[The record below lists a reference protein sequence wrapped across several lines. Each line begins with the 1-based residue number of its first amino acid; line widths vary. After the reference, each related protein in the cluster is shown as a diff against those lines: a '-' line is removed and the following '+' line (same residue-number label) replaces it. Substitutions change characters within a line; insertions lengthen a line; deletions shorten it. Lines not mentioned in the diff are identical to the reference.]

1 MTFQSHQALQSS
13 GSFENY
19 PALAQSA
26 VHLLPTAGP
35 IFGVVIIIGLS
46 VYRLKVMDKQNKA
59 EDKGKISADDKSK
72 YSPQNSKDLKDTTAS
87 SDATV
92 SSSNTTISPS
102 NNTSVSST
110 DLGGDNPETDY
121 HRFLERYID
130 DLYNAGTE
138 GDNILRSSGLGELV
152 DNNWEPTFQQAIQ
165 IFAEF
170 MNNF

>member
-1 MTFQSHQALQSS
+1 MTFQSHQALESS
-13 GSFENY
+13 GSFTDY

-46 VYRLKVMDKQNKA
+46 VYRLKVINKQNRA
-59 EDKGKISADDKSK
+59 EDKGKISVEDKSK
-72 YSPQNSKDLKDTTAS
+72 YSAQNSKDLKDTTVS
-87 SDATV
+87 SDTTV
-92 SSSNTTISPS
+92 SPS
-102 NNTSVSST
+102 NNTSVSYT
-110 DLGGDNPETDY
+110 DTGGNNPETDY

-138 GDNILRSSGLGELV
+138 GDNILRNSGLGELV
-152 DNNWEPTFQQAIQ
+152 DNNWEPKLQQAIQ